1 MAEIEQN
8 LREIAR
14 AKGLRL
20 SDIADRMGTTVS
32 NLLSSVKGNPTASKL
47 QGIAEALGVGVSE
60 LLTLRPESARGLVI
74 LDGKTWQLAKPSGS
88 VVQIPT
94 YDKYDVLRG
103 DLRLFIAKAVDG
115 KENVSMMGLVETMEF
130 FCLVY
135 DSFSGYFYLSLCYAD
150 SKMMTI
156 TYDIAEFCDWDGD
169 ESKTAWNVGQLTEEI
184 INDIEGAVPARL
196 RVQAG

>member
-1 MAEIEQN
+1 
-8 LREIAR
+8 
-14 AKGLRL
+14 
-20 SDIADRMGTTVS
+20 MGT
-32 NLLSSVKGNPTASKL
+32 SVISLWDFVHFFTEL
-47 QGIAEALGVGVSE
+47 AE
-60 LLTLRPESARGLVI
+60 
-74 LDGKTWQLAKPSGS
+74 
-88 VVQIPT
+88 
-94 YDKYDVLRG
+94 
-103 DLRLFIAKAVDG
+103 
-115 KENVSMMGLVETMEF
+115 MEF

-150 SKMMTI
+150 RKMMTI